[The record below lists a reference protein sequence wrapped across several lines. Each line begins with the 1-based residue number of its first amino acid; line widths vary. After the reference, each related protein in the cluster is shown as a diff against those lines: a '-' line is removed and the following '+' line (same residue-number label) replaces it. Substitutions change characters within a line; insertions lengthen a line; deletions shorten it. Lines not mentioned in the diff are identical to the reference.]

1 MRMPQRKTG
10 TSDAVTI
17 TRILVP
23 TDFSPGAERALRWA
37 SVLAE
42 RFGAELIFLHALDLN
57 LGALAGLPSDVAAI
71 PAVEELAR
79 LVRAEATEGMG
90 KLATRYPSAR
100 TVVLEG
106 SPRALIPQVAE
117 EEGASLIVMGTHGR
131 SGLSLVVFG
140 SVAEHVVR
148 TSRIPVLTVR
158 QEEAA

>member
-1 MRMPQRKTG
+1 MPQRKTG
-10 TSDAVTI
+10 ASRVTI

-37 SVLAE
+37 ATLADG
-42 RFGAELIFLHALDLN
+42 FGAEMIFLHALDLN
-57 LGALAGLPSDVAAI
+57 LAALAGLPSEVAAI

-79 LVRAEATEGMG
+79 LVRAEAAESMG
-90 KLATRYPSAR
+90 KLSARYPGAR
-100 TVVLEG
+100 TIVLEG
-106 SPRALIPQVAE
+106 SPRTLIPQVAE
-117 EEGASLIVMGTHGR
+117 EEGASLIVMGTRGR

-158 QEEAA
+158 EDEPV